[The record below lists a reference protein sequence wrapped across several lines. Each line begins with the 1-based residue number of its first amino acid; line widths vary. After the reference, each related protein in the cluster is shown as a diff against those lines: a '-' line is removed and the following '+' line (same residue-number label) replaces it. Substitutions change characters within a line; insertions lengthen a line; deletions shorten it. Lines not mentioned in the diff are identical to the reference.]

1 MIQQKFVIKDG
12 VLLRIREERIVDRT
26 KLFKYN
32 PNLRVLADDIRR
44 SRKDEHFEN
53 YLLKAEEL
61 FAKDIEKA
69 KVLKN
74 PALGNHSIFYYMYGH
89 MNDWV
94 RYAEKEVICAKAML
108 IQAIHIDETI
118 KTIRLSY
125 SLDDAIK
132 KPMDLLGLAELGVQC
147 VVDHRLSQLTGIRPD
162 MQKECIEECEK
173 RLSAV
178 RELTKYDKKN

>member
-61 FAKDIEKA
+61 FAIISTDMPNSFILRA
-69 KVLKN
+69 FSRLAS
-74 PALGNHSIFYYMYGH
+74 ALPLL
-89 MNDWV
+89 
-94 RYAEKEVICAKAML
+94 KEVSMML
-108 IQAIHIDETI
+108 
-118 KTIRLSY
+118 
-125 SLDDAIK
+125 
-132 KPMDLLGLAELGVQC
+132 
-147 VVDHRLSQLTGIRPD
+147 
-162 MQKECIEECEK
+162 
-173 RLSAV
+173 
-178 RELTKYDKKN
+178 

>member
-12 VLLRIREERIVDRT
+12 ALLRIREERIVDRT

-69 KVLKN
+69 KALKN
-74 PALGNHSIFYYMYGH
+74 PVLGNHSIFYSSFSF
-89 MNDWV
+89 
-94 RYAEKEVICAKAML
+94 A
-108 IQAIHIDETI
+108 Q
-118 KTIRLSY
+118 
-125 SLDDAIK
+125 
-132 KPMDLLGLAELGVQC
+132 LLC
-147 VVDHRLSQLTGIRPD
+147 S
-162 MQKECIEECEK
+162 
-173 RLSAV
+173 
-178 RELTKYDKKN
+178 